1 MMSKPTVVK
10 PVWFLPR
17 TRDRPVISAIR
28 LGDIIES
35 PWSPEEALNDEPPP
49 AIKAGLLRRQI
60 EESWSWTKE
69 TELSR
74 SGGVFASFLQFL
86 GIGGDVEGTITNTH
100 LDLYE
105 VDRMVTEEF
114 LPDKQYLRQC
124 IEDPGVRDMFVGPSR
139 KSKAY
144 MVTGLKMAY
153 GAIKAAEMMKEH
165 GVRAS
170 IGVDASA
177 LGVPVTLGPQGHW
190 SSRVAESLNAGKS
203 NFVFAYKL
211 RRLKFKKGELT
222 GQAFARGAQYG
233 LTQEP
238 NESDSDEEEL
248 DVEDFNIEGMEDAT
262 AEDFMMQSKQ
272 IIPDE
277 ASREEIRVF
286 FP

>member
-1 MMSKPTVVK
+1 MPKPTVAK
-10 PVWFLPR
+10 SVWFLPR

-28 LGDIIES
+28 LGDIVES

-49 AIKAGLLRRQI
+49 AINPGLLRRQI

-74 SGGVFASFLQFL
+74 SGGVFATFLQLL
-86 GIGGDVEGTITNTH
+86 GIGGDVEGTRTNTNV
-100 LDLYE
+100 DLYE

-124 IEDPGVRDMFVGPSR
+124 IEDAGVRDTFVGPSR
-139 KSKAY
+139 KSKVY
-144 MVTGLKMAY
+144 MVTGLKIAY
-153 GAIKAAEMMKEH
+153 GAIKAAEMMKEC
-165 GVRAS
+165 GVRAK

-177 LGVPVTLGPQGHW
+177 LGVPVAMGPQGHW
-190 SSRVAESLNAGKS
+190 SSCVTESLTADKS
-203 NFVFAYKL
+203 DFVFAFKL
-211 RRLKFKKGELT
+211 RRLKFKKGELW
-222 GQAFARGAQYG
+222 GQAFDRGAQYG

-248 DVEDFNIEGMEDAT
+248 DVEDFDIEGLEDAMT
-262 AEDFMMQSKQ
+262 EEFMMQSKQ
-272 IIPDE
+272 IVPST
-277 ASREEIRVF
+277 ASEEEIRVF